1 MSNCKTEEVVIDCG
15 CENKPLTTAVQ
26 CDDFS
31 SCEEH
36 ACQEVFNEDC
46 ILRYSD
52 NIKEQNI
59 SKGDSLNQR
68 LEKIML
74 FINPGLSDVDS
85 AVRFRSTKITK
96 TSIAFEWYEN
106 NPAMYG
112 YDIELKEVVS
122 GNAFSSV
129 IQVTTGGKHTAEFVN
144 LTPGIEF
151 EAFVKA
157 YYVDVAFPQPPIPT
171 VNSLTLIVK
180 TLY

>member
-1 MSNCKTEEVVIDCG
+1 MSNCKTEELVIDCG

-31 SCEEH
+31 SCEEN

-74 FINPGLSDVDS
+74 FINPGLSDTDS
-85 AVRFRSTKITK
+85 AIEFKSVKISK
-96 TSIAFEWYEN
+96 TSISFEWQEN
-106 NPAMYG
+106 NFSMYG
-112 YDIELKEVVS
+112 YDIELKEVIS
-122 GNAFSSV
+122 GTIFTSA
-129 IQVTTGGKHTAEFVN
+129 IQITSGGKHTAEFIN

-151 EAFVKA
+151 ESFVKS
-157 YYVDVAFPQPPIPT
+157 YYADLALQQPIPAT
-171 VNSLTLIVK
+171 VNSLTLLVK